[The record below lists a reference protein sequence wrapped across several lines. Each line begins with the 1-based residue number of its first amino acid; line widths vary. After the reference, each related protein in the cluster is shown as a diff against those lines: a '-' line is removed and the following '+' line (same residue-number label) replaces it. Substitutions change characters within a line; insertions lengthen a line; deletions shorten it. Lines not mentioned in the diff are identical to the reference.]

1 MSIIEASEAIIK
13 ISIAFVIV
21 CYVLL
26 LGCRV
31 TAVIFLLTVKLF
43 LEVL

>member
-1 MSIIEASEAIIK
+1 MTIIEASEAIIK